1 MNYIIYDLECTC
13 WEDKSDS
20 AGQVMETIEIGALKL
35 NEYGEV
41 MGTFSQLIRPKIHP
55 VLSDFCQRLTS
66 ISQIEVNR
74 AESFTRVIND
84 FMDFIE
90 LEEDNY
96 WLCSWGNF
104 DKKQLEKDCILHDIE
119 VAWLDFHIN
128 IKQDYLKLKGFR
140 QPIGLKKAVLREGFE
155 FTGTHHRALADSE
168 NTAKIFVKYL
178 DVWQR

>member
-13 WEDKSDS
+13 WETKAES
-20 AGQVMETIEIGALKL
+20 QTMETIEIGALKL

-41 MGTFSQLIRPKIHP
+41 TGSFSQLIRPKIHP
-55 VLSDFCQRLTS
+55 VLSNFCQNLTS

-74 AESFTRVIND
+74 AEPFDRVIND

-90 LEEDNY
+90 LEDDEY
-96 WLCSWGNF
+96 WLCSWGSF
-104 DKKQLEKDCILHDIE
+104 DKRQLIQDCILHDIE
-119 VAWLDFHIN
+119 VAWLEYHIN
-128 IKQDYLKLKGFR
+128 IKQDYIKMKGFR

-155 FTGTHHRALADSE
+155 FTGTHHRALADAE
-168 NTAKIFVKYL
+168 NLAKIFAKYL